1 MAEDI
6 TFKIGADT
14 SDFNAALDKADAKV
28 TRLSKNI
35 KASMSTP
42 MGQMPPGKGE
52 EASVIPKLDMP
63 PSLASVRAMEGPMA
77 GIERVGG
84 ERWEDILGTPGAL
97 NKLPEP
103 DVLERSGGRGGSDMK
118 MLMPF
123 LSIMF
128 AAMAASKA
136 LQGLVAPAQ
145 EMVKIQEIINTM
157 LGLFFLP
164 IMLWLLDP
172 LFWLFELLLGVDEN
186 MQLMIGGFVMFL
198 LIMSTV
204 VMGLAQMVLGL
215 MGVNALLKTMGGGT
229 AAAAGAGGG
238 GALGAIGGAI
248 GGLSLGALAA
258 IAAII
263 LIIILSWDRFM
274 ELVEKLGTI
283 IWDVVTGTFDNIVK
297 FIGGIIKIIGGI
309 ILSIIGIFQMVW
321 GIITGDQAAVTE
333 GWENFVAGL
342 GLIFEGI
349 CDVVSAVFD
358 EVKLLI
364 SGLMSWMY
372 EITLG
377 AVEMLTT
384 ALYKIVTWIIE
395 TFMPDLKEPWQGFVD
410 WLSELW
416 TGMKDSLTNSMQP
429 ILDIIATIQDGID
442 SILGGESGGG
452 STGGG
457 STGGGSS
464 GGGWL
469 DWLPKFAG
477 GGFVPVTTP
486 AMVHAGEYVVPR
498 GGALVSEGGG
508 GDTNT
513 VNVYANVSEE
523 IDIDYLANEIAR
535 IWHNDFNR
543 RNV

>member
-1 MAEDI
+1 
-6 TFKIGADT
+6 
-14 SDFNAALDKADAKV
+14 
-28 TRLSKNI
+28 
-35 KASMSTP
+35 
-42 MGQMPPGKGE
+42 
-52 EASVIPKLDMP
+52 
-63 PSLASVRAMEGPMA
+63 
-77 GIERVGG
+77 
-84 ERWEDILGTPGAL
+84 
-97 NKLPEP
+97 
-103 DVLERSGGRGGSDMK
+103 
-118 MLMPF
+118 
-123 LSIMF
+123 
-128 AAMAASKA
+128 
-136 LQGLVAPAQ
+136 
-145 EMVKIQEIINTM
+145 
-157 LGLFFLP
+157 
-164 IMLWLLDP
+164 
-172 LFWLFELLLGVDEN
+172 
-186 MQLMIGGFVMFL
+186 
-198 LIMSTV
+198 
-204 VMGLAQMVLGL
+204 
-215 MGVNALLKTMGGGT
+215 
-229 AAAAGAGGG
+229 
-238 GALGAIGGAI
+238 
-248 GGLSLGALAA
+248 
-258 IAAII
+258 
-263 LIIILSWDRFM
+263 
-274 ELVEKLGTI
+274 
-283 IWDVVTGTFDNIVK
+283 
-297 FIGGIIKIIGGI
+297 
-309 ILSIIGIFQMVW
+309 
-321 GIITGDQAAVTE
+321 
-333 GWENFVAGL
+333 
-342 GLIFEGI
+342 
-349 CDVVSAVFD
+349 
-358 EVKLLI
+358 
-364 SGLMSWMY
+364 
-372 EITLG
+372 
-377 AVEMLTT
+377 MLTT